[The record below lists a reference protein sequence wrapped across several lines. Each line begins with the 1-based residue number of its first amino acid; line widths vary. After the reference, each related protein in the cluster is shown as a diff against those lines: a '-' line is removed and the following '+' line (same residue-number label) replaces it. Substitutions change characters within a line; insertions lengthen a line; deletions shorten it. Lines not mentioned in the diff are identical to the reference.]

1 MLLKDLSLLY
11 VMMILIA
18 LQLIWLGMKSSNIDK
33 IWSIDFT
40 ADRRCFDPE
49 SFYDSRHILSRSN
62 LPNKINGNKRQ

>member
-18 LQLIWLGMKSSNIDK
+18 LQLIWLGMKSSSTEK

-40 ADRRCFDPE
+40 ADRRCFDAE
-49 SFYDSRHILSRSN
+49 SFYDSRYILSR
-62 LPNKINGNKRQ
+62 